1 MWQFLTVT
9 IQEKLKTNTDLKEEH
24 TRILQLKMVY
34 VMSLLLST
42 TTIIRNRLHE
52 CFKLLNLRPG
62 LYILKQKVAILN
74 TSCVFRK
81 VW

>member
-1 MWQFLTVT
+1 MWQFLAVT
-9 IQEKLKTNTDLKEEH
+9 IQEKLKKNKDLKEEH

-34 VMSLLLST
+34 GISLVLST

-52 CFKLLNLRPG
+52 CFKLLNIRPG
-62 LYILKQKVAILN
+62 LYILKQKAVILN